1 MASETRLQEVM
12 HDVCLIHFK
21 QRYEMKKHSD
31 AKGQYFERKCIIGLL
46 SVTGSGKVFSVPEI
60 LELPCRIELF
70 KTKGLTFT
78 SVYNSYS
85 AK

>member
-1 MASETRLQEVM
+1 MKL
-12 HDVCLIHFK
+12 
-21 QRYEMKKHSD
+21 KKHSD
-31 AKGQYFERKCIIGLL
+31 VKGQYFEGNCIKRLL
-46 SVTGSGKVFSVPEI
+46 SVNGSERVFSVPEF
-60 LELPCRIELF
+60 LELPCRIDLF

>member
-1 MASETRLQEVM
+1 L
-12 HDVCLIHFK
+12 
-21 QRYEMKKHSD
+21 KKHLD
-31 AKGQYFERKCIIGLL
+31 AKGQYFEGKCIKGLL
-46 SVTGSGKVFSVPEI
+46 SVTGSEKVFSVPEF

-70 KTKGLTFT
+70 MTKGLTFT

>member
-1 MASETRLQEVM
+1 MKL
-12 HDVCLIHFK
+12 
-21 QRYEMKKHSD
+21 KKHSD
-31 AKGQYFERKCIIGLL
+31 AKGQYFEGNCIKGLL
-46 SVTGSGKVFSVPEI
+46 SVTVSEQLLSVLEF
-60 LELPCRIELF
+60 LELPCRIDLF